1 MQNETPIAVKAG
13 SVLVAINIY
22 TVQADVEAAGWQL
35 ISTTYKNLKTPLDF
49 ICPKGHQVS
58 DTYDNWRKHHIC
70 EECVKLSNG
79 NVTRNKLPARGKDTR
94 MRVLA
99 LDAATGTTGYAIF
112 DDKKLV
118 DYGTFTTNEFANS
131 TGRIN
136 ELKRWVDSVIE
147 KTCPDAVGV
156 ENIQYQKNVKMFQT
170 LANLQGVLLDYL
182 YEKKIDNKL
191 AYSSTW
197 RSYLGICSGEERENA
212 KQQAQNYVRLMY
224 HIKATQDEADAI
236 CLGYYFAQQ
245 FVPKVATIKKQFEW
259 GDEIL

>member
-1 MQNETPIAVKAG
+1 M
-13 SVLVAINIY
+13 AINIY

-79 NVTRNKLPARGKDTR
+79 NVTRNKLPARSKDTR

-156 ENIQYQKNVKMFQT
+156 ENIQYYTIAKRKSKINQPILLLGVHILEFVLEKSVKM
-170 LANLQGVLLDYL
+170 LN
-182 YEKKIDNKL
+182 N
-191 AYSSTW
+191 
-197 RSYLGICSGEERENA
+197 
-212 KQQAQNYVRLMY
+212 RLR
-224 HIKATQDEADAI
+224 ITCGLCI
-236 CLGYYFAQQ
+236 
-245 FVPKVATIKKQFEW
+245 I
-259 GDEIL
+259 

>member
-1 MQNETPIAVKAG
+1 MSMLIQSAARVVL
-13 SVLVAINIY
+13 VLVAINIY
-22 TVQADVEAAGWQL
+22 TVQTDVEAAGWKL
-35 ISTTYKNLKTPLDF
+35 VSTTYKNLKTPLDY

-70 EECVKLSNG
+70 EECVKAQNG
-79 NVTRNKLPARGKDTR
+79 NITRNKQPAKGKDVR

-99 LDAATGTTGYAIF
+99 LDAATGTTGYAIY
-112 DDKKLV
+112 DVKKLV
-118 DYGTFTTNEFANS
+118 DYGTFTTDDLMDS

-136 ELKRWVDSVIE
+136 HVKQWLVDMINYT
-147 KTCPDAVGV
+147 KPDAIGI

-170 LANLQGVLLDYL
+170 LANLQGVLLDTL
-182 YEKKIDNKL
+182 YELKIPYKL

-197 RSYLGICSGEERENA
+197 RSFLGICGGEERENA

-224 HIKATQDEADAI
+224 HVKATQDEADAI

-245 FVPKVATIKKQFEW
+245 FLPKKTAIKQYEW

>member
-1 MQNETPIAVKAG
+1 M
-13 SVLVAINIY
+13 AINIY
-22 TVQADVEAAGWQL
+22 TVQTDVESQGWKL
-35 ISTTYKNLKTPLDF
+35 VSTTYKNLKTPLEY

-70 EECVKLSNG
+70 EECLRVQTG
-79 NVTRNKLPARGKDTR
+79 NISRNKLPVRKPETR

-118 DYGTFTTNEFANS
+118 DYGTYTTTEFADA

-136 ELKRWVDSVIE
+136 DVKRWLLSVIE
-147 KTCPDAVGV
+147 KTKPDAIGI

-170 LANLQGVLLDYL
+170 LANLQGVLLDTL
-182 YEKKIDNKL
+182 HEKQIQYKL

-197 RSYLGICSGEERENA
+197 RSFLGICGGEERENA

-245 FVPKVATIKKQFEW
+245 FVPKVARIKQQYEW